1 MRTCEWSGRTSS
13 ARELR
18 TTVTTQESMVMEV
31 RKDMDGRHVTLES
44 EQALSRSGSALD
56 RLTEAVATRIS
67 RRTALRVGLGGTVG
81 SLLGA
86 AGIGVLDPLTAFAV
100 DCGTPA
106 CSCCNSLCGN
116 CDTPWTTSC
125 STRGFCPTCHFTC
138 ADCSVTLH

>member
-31 RKDMDGRHVTLES
+31 GKDMDGRHETVES
-44 EQALSRSGSALD
+44 EQALNRPGSALD

-67 RRTALRVGLGGTVG
+67 RRTALSVGLGGTVG

-86 AGIGVLDPLTAFAV
+86 ARTRLLHPLTAFAG
-100 DCGTPA
+100 DCGTPG
-106 CSCCNSLCGN
+106 SRCCNSLCRHYG
-116 CDTPWTTSC
+116 TPWT
-125 STRGFCPTCHFTC
+125 
-138 ADCSVTLH
+138 

>member
-1 MRTCEWSGRTSS
+1 
-13 ARELR
+13 
-18 TTVTTQESMVMEV
+18 MEV
-31 RKDMDGRHVTLES
+31 GKDMDGRHETVES
-44 EQALSRSGSALD
+44 EQALNRPGSALD

-100 DCGTPA
+100 DCGTPG

-116 CDTPWTTSC
+116 CDTPWTTCCSPSGFCATWHCTCGNCSC
-125 STRGFCPTCHFTC
+125 SLYRVQVLVCNNGYNSASCPCCCFGCFC
-138 ADCSVTLH
+138 